1 MPRARQRSTAKIAPP
16 SIAQLTSTLDALP
29 EKPKESYSLRET
41 VSQLYEP
48 ISSALSRGY
57 NYEEIAALL
66 AKHGIEISVFS
77 LKRYLSLSKSEQTQR
92 SEPEES
98 KPRRGRKPKQ
108 AAEAT
113 EATEE
118 TPEALEVQPE
128 PAPKRR
134 GRAKAEA
141 TEQPEVE
148 APAEAPAEAPSEPAP
163 KRRGRTSKAAA
174 KTKPAARATSRTGT
188 GRGRKKA
195 TS

>member
-113 EATEE
+113 EETEE
-118 TPEALEVQPE
+118 TPEASEVQPE

-134 GRAKAEA
+134 GRAKAAAAE
-141 TEQPEVE
+141 PEVTT
-148 APAEAPAEAPSEPAP
+148 PVDAPAEAPSEPAP

>member
-77 LKRYLSLSKSEQTQR
+77 LKRYLSLSKSEQTR
-92 SEPEES
+92 SSEPEES

-108 AAEAT
+108 TAEAT
-113 EATEE
+113 AE
-118 TPEALEVQPE
+118 TPEASEVQPE

-134 GRAKAEA
+134 GRAKAAAAE
-141 TEQPEVE
+141 PEVTT
-148 APAEAPAEAPSEPAP
+148 PVDAPAEAPSEPAP